1 MALKRTTKE
10 IEAIR
15 KAVEIKRAKAP
26 VSKDP
31 LFSAMRDAKIG
42 LPVMV
47 YSPEG
52 KEAFWLVPI
61 LMGDSACGFARV
73 ELSHNVSQVG
83 IYGSGPEDHASW
95 IDASFFEK
103 PPSGLLDAIRSRYSG
118 MKISEPLLSY
128 DKSPA
133 RWAWRIEV
141 EDEVKTV
148 VFITPGGW
156 YEQVAKDD
164 RNREG

>member
-1 MALKRTTKE
+1 MALKGLMKE
-10 IEAIR
+10 VEA
-15 KAVEIKRAKAP
+15 IKRAVEVKRGKAP
-26 VSKDP
+26 VSRDP
-31 LFSAMRDAKIG
+31 RFSAVKDAKIG
-42 LPVMV
+42 LPAMV

-61 LMGDSACGFARV
+61 LMGDSACGYARV
-73 ELSHNVSQVG
+73 ELSHKVSQVG
-83 IYGSGPEDHASW
+83 IYGSGPEDYASW

-103 PPSGLLDAIRSRYSG
+103 PPSRLLDAIRSRYSG
-118 MKISEPLLSY
+118 MRISEPVLSY

-133 RWAWRIEV
+133 RWAWRV
-141 EDEVKTV
+141 EIGDQVRTI